1 MKDTGGLDSDLPQL
15 PVPGGSP
22 ITDRI
27 EEVNELVR
35 HLWNVLHGLNQ
46 VSPGDAREEVSAAR
60 LIVRDLRREI
70 MQSIER
76 LPSDYARVY
85 NSAVIAVY
93 SMLR

>member
-15 PVPGGSP
+15 PDPGGSA
-22 ITDRI
+22 ISERV

-35 HLWNVLHGLNQ
+35 HLWNVLHGLND
-46 VSPGDAREEVSAAR
+46 VAPDDMRDEVSAAR
-60 LIVRDLRREI
+60 LVVRDLKREI

-93 SMLR
+93 SLLR